1 MSTMIV
7 SVTQREDPTF
17 RIRRFELIERREK
30 MKEIRQVGTLTD
42 FITRPPA
49 RKRMTLMVNIVLP
62 CPICPN

>member
-1 MSTMIV
+1 M
-7 SVTQREDPTF
+7 SVTSV
-17 RIRRFELIERREK
+17 ERREE

-42 FITRPPA
+42 FITRHPA